1 MLAAYASLALVGLIQ
16 GPGYQAL
23 QIPKSSFAESV
34 SIPMQQIGYAATH
47 EEITAEEKA
56 AIEEFI
62 PVDVLDE
69 VYVPW
74 TSDKIKFNEHF
85 SSAAINNDHAGFFK
99 LWLSMLKKYPESYV
113 KGFLG
118 VTDGFW
124 NVRRAIGASPA
135 KTVNEYESEELPC
148 ESVDLIEKVTGYSA
162 YENWFASGKCAN
174 ALAKFGIRCF

>member
-1 MLAAYASLALVGLIQ
+1 MFAVSIHDPPDRMAVTPSGFVLHMMQLNRLYDFDEDGNLLGIREVEYERDPYMEVLEAMANLRGETALLMDCLLYTS
-16 GPGYQAL
+16 GYQAL

-47 EEITAEEKA
+47 EEITAEEKT

-85 SSAAINNDHAGFFK
+85 SSAAINN
-99 LWLSMLKKYPESYV
+99 
-113 KGFLG
+113 
-118 VTDGFW
+118 
-124 NVRRAIGASPA
+124 
-135 KTVNEYESEELPC
+135 
-148 ESVDLIEKVTGYSA
+148 
-162 YENWFASGKCAN
+162 
-174 ALAKFGIRCF
+174 RCV